1 MSVMLRVCLIAAS
14 VLTMIL
20 MMQKIRRSK
29 VQIEDALFWVF
40 FSFIL
45 ILFSVFPK
53 VAYLLSDLVGTEAPS
68 NCIFLLVIFLL
79 LVKVFSLSVR
89 ISQLETKLKELVQKI
104 AIGEADKD
112 EDK

>member
-1 MSVMLRVCLIAAS
+1 MTVMLRICLIAAS

-40 FSFIL
+40 FSFVL
-45 ILFSVFPK
+45 ILLSVFPK
-53 VAYLLSDLVGTEAPS
+53 IAYFLSDLIGTEAPS
-68 NCIFLLVIFLL
+68 NCIFLMVIFLL
-79 LVKVFSLSVR
+79 LIKVFSLSVR
-89 ISQLETKLKELVQKI
+89 ISQLETRLKELVQNI
-104 AIGEADKD
+104 AIGDADQD